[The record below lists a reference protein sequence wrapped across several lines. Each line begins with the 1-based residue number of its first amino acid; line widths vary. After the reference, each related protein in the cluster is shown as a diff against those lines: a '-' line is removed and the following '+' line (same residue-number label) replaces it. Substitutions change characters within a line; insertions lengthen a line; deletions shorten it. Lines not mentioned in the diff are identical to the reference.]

1 MSPPEHHTAKEARRH
16 VPALVGIAVAL
27 GVAAVLIAVVLILPR
42 LPADEQA
49 TPVPAPDGAA
59 IEATEDEN

>member
-1 MSPPEHHTAKEARRH
+1 MSSPGHDTEKEARRH
-16 VPALVGIAVAL
+16 LPALVGIAVAL
-27 GVAAVLIAVVLILPR
+27 GVAAVLIVVVLILPR

-59 IEATEDEN
+59 IDAGEDDE